1 MLEKLVVILLLLISS
16 AMAESIRV
24 GSYSFTFDMKIP
36 HQIDYNTIKTR
47 DGQITIYDNVPVRWD
62 GVHAGNVGNDYYL
75 TKYNDWYTARPLS
88 FDASYSIESNMDLT
102 DIVEFL
108 ETLKVEKIS

>member
-16 AMAESIRV
+16 AMAESITV
-24 GSYSFTFDMKIP
+24 GNYSFTFDMTSP
-36 HQIDYNTIKTR
+36 YQIDYNTIKTPY
-47 DGQITIYDNVPVRWD
+47 GQITIYDGRPIRWD
-62 GVHAGNVGNDYYL
+62 EVHVGNVGNKYYL

-88 FDASYSIESNMDLT
+88 FDASYSIESNMNLT

-108 ETLKVEKIS
+108 KTLKVEKIS